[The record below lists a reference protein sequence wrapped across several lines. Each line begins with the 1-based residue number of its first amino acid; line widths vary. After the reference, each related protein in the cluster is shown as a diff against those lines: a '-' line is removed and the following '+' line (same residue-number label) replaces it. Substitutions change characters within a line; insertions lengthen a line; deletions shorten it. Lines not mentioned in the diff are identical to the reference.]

1 MTTMEN
7 ISYLLAGVV
16 AVLIAVC
23 CLMGYELK
31 RRAGRLTRLGYQ
43 KHMVEDER
51 LRLANEKRRLETEM
65 RELRVT
71 MEDMARQREH
81 DAKDEAIQRNT

>member
-1 MTTMEN
+1 M
-7 ISYLLAGVV
+7 LAGVV

-43 KHMVEDER
+43 KHIVEDER
-51 LRLANEKRRLETEM
+51 LRLANEKRRLEAEM
-65 RELRVT
+65 RELRDA
-71 MEDMARQREH
+71 MEAMEREMEH
-81 DAKDEAIQRNT
+81 

>member
-1 MTTMEN
+1 MEN
-7 ISYLLAGVV
+7 LSYLLAGVV

-51 LRLANEKRRLETEM
+51 LRLTNEKRRLETEM
-65 RELRVT
+65 RELRDT
-71 MEDMARQREH
+71 MEDMERQREH
-81 DAKDEAIQRNT
+81 GAKDEAIQ